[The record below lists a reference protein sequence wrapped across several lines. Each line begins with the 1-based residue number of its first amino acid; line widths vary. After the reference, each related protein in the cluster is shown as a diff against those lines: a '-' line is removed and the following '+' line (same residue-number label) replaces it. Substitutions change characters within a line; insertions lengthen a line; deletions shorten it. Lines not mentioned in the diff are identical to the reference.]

1 MQQKSHNALSQKNVV
16 CSWKVTSDRNDN
28 TMFILR
34 FTAQS
39 SDITVYHPLQKEVP
53 RVKCCETRGEQRKD
67 EQQRSTNNPKQIM
80 VNNKDINRQVN
91 FKKIML
97 KFCLLVTKIMNEAR
111 TQRVHNTA
119 CLKTDKLKWGC
130 QRLCWH
136 VKQMRVCF
144 CSQWNC
150 AWLEWHMDRTDKSQW
165 KVWLFAWGKCVWAL
179 VSWKQNCQF

>member
-1 MQQKSHNALSQKNVV
+1 MCPVTEKFVLV

-28 TMFILR
+28 TMFISVSLSVSLSLSLSLSLSVWSR
-34 FTAQS
+34 MHISELQS
-39 SDITVYHPLQKEVP
+39 STFDITVYHPLQKEVP

-130 QRLCWH
+130 QRLC
-136 VKQMRVCF
+136 
-144 CSQWNC
+144 
-150 AWLEWHMDRTDKSQW
+150 
-165 KVWLFAWGKCVWAL
+165 
-179 VSWKQNCQF
+179 